1 MKRSGGG
8 PYRAGPWPGL
18 TPAGARVLL
27 ACAAFLAV
35 GQVLIGPP
43 MRPLPD
49 LAVIGAT
56 ALLPLLVAVRLVR
69 APGAAMAVCGA
80 YLLPASLVSLLRP
93 SIPPP
98 PLLLVPAAAL
108 ELTLWLNATHF
119 TAFTDLLPRRE
130 PPIQRPRAAAQGT
143 PTRVRAALAGAAFG
157 LTLAIVEPAYQVFLG
172 SDPTLWTGPARWLA
186 LPLTAVVCAGLATL
200 LSARGTASSRPAA
213 PRR

>member
-1 MKRSGGG
+1 MKRSGVG

-43 MRPLPD
+43 TRPLPD
-49 LAVIGAT
+49 LAVTGAT

-69 APGAAMAVCGA
+69 APGVAMAVCGA

-93 SIPPP
+93 SFPPP
-98 PLLLVPAAAL
+98 PLLLVPAVAF
-108 ELTLWLNATHF
+108 ELALWLNATHF
-119 TAFTDLLPRRE
+119 AALTELLPRRK
-130 PPIQRPRAAAQGT
+130 PSVQPRGAARGT
-143 PTRVRAALAGAAFG
+143 PNRPRAALAGAVFG
-157 LTLAIVEPAYQVFLG
+157 LTLAIVEPAYQLFLG
-172 SDPTLWTGPARWLA
+172 GDPVIWSGPARWLA
-186 LPLTAVVCAGLATL
+186 LPVTALVCGGLATL
-200 LSARGTASSRPAA
+200 LSARGTASSPPAA